1 MTEKEDFKLKLK
13 LENLCFYLNSLY
25 SEIGKSVES
34 YTLSIREL
42 EHGSF
47 TILSLSPNIEIMRRV
62 ENEVV
67 VYAVREPQPFL
78 ENRIEVDDTF
88 KSLLL
93 DLLKYIIDAK
103 PGASHAV
110 VRYSKEK

>member
-67 VYAVREPQPFL
+67 CYGVKEQQPFL
-78 ENRIEVDDTF
+78 TNRISKDETF

-93 DLLKYIIDAK
+93 DILKYIIDAK
-103 PGASHAV
+103 PGASRAV

>member
-13 LENLCFYLNSLY
+13 LDNLGFYLDSLY

-34 YTLSIREL
+34 YTLAIREL
-42 EHGSF
+42 KHGSF

-67 VYAVREPQPFL
+67 VYAVREPRPFL

-93 DLLKYIIDAK
+93 DILKYIIDAK
-103 PGASHAV
+103 PGASNAV